1 MRVKWIFS
9 VLAVAATVAWG
20 VLFWEIHA
28 GDSLVVI
35 EPGAS
40 DRIESTETMVEESGD
55 DAESKTVARREQTPL
70 SAEETLDCIDPN
82 TASEQSLME
91 ISGIGPVLAGRI
103 REYREDNGLFETVD
117 QLMEIKGI
125 GPKTV
130 ERIRKYICF
139 R

>member
-9 VLAVAATVAWG
+9 VLSVAAAVAWS
-20 VLFWEIHA
+20 VLFREIHA
-28 GDSLVVI
+28 DDSLVII
-35 EPGAS
+35 EPAES
-40 DRIESTETMVEESGD
+40 DKIVSTETMVEENGGD
-55 DAESKTVARREQTPL
+55 DESKTVVRKEQTPF

-82 TASEQSLME
+82 TATEQSLMK

-103 REYREDNGLFETVD
+103 REYRESNGLFESVD
-117 QLMEIKGI
+117 HLMEIKGI